1 MQQTDLTDNSP
12 QLRRTLSIWAAI
24 GISLALMAPSMAA
37 NINPQG
43 SALSVGRAVPLAFVL
58 ATIGVLLV
66 AYSFVRLCQIFHHAG
81 SVYGFVGAILGPR
94 AGITAGWCLMG
105 TYGFWIIVTGMA
117 SGIFFSSFLGEIG
130 IWHNPPTWTGF
141 LFGSIAIVLA
151 WVMAISPVRR
161 ATTVL
166 LAVEGSTVAL
176 ILVVSVII
184 LVKIISGTAPNHTTF
199 TLSVFSVP
207 HGTSISVIAL
217 GAVFGFLSFGGFEA
231 AATLGEESKQPNRDI
246 PRAILGVAI
255 FGGIYFVFVTAVEMM
270 GFGTSAK
277 GVQAFISSGTL
288 LGDLSSLF
296 IAHWIG
302 DIITLGTSVS
312 AFGCVLACT
321 VGASRILYALSRDGV
336 GPKSLA
342 GISRRLGT
350 PVAAT
355 VAVTLGAFVAIVVF
369 ATVWKATPFDAFVWS
384 GTIGTLIILVAY
396 AMATVGAIR
405 ILFFSKQKI
414 ARRWEIVIPIAALV
428 VLGYTIYR
436 NVIPYPTGANAKLPV
451 IFIAWIAV
459 GVVYILLRPAVA
471 RRAGKLL
478 TSQEGL
484 ATMEEVTAAG
494 PAGTGR

>member
-1 MQQTDLTDNSP
+1 MQQTDPSGEGPRLRKELT
-12 QLRRTLSIWAAI
+12 IWAAI

-43 SALSVGRAVPLAFVL
+43 SALSVGRAVPLAFLL
-58 ATIGVLLV
+58 ATVGVLLV

-81 SVYGFVGAILGPR
+81 SVYGFVGAILGPQ
-94 AGITAGWCLMG
+94 AGVSAGWSLIG

-117 SGIFFSSFLGEIG
+117 SGIFFSSFLGEVG
-130 IWHNPPTWTGF
+130 LWHNAPTWAGF

-161 ATTVL
+161 ATKVL

-176 ILVVSVII
+176 ILIVSVII
-184 LVKIISGTAPNHTTF
+184 LVKLITHTAPNHNHF
-199 TLSVFSVP
+199 TLSVFSIP
-207 HGTSISVIAL
+207 HGTSISVVAL

-231 AATLGEESKQPNRDI
+231 AATLGEESKHPHKDI

-255 FGGIYFVFVTAVEMM
+255 FGGIYFVFVTAVESM

-277 GVQAFISSGTL
+277 GVQAFINSGTL
-288 LGDLSSLF
+288 LGDLSRLF

-302 DIITLGTSVS
+302 DIITLGTSIS

-336 GPKSLA
+336 TPKRLA
-342 GISRRLGT
+342 AVSPRLGT

-355 VAVTLGAFVAIVVF
+355 TAVTIGAFVVVAIF

-384 GTIGTLIILVAY
+384 GTIGTLIILVVY
-396 AMATVGAIR
+396 AMATFGAIR
-405 ILFFSKQKI
+405 LLFFSKHRFV
-414 ARRWEIVIPIAALV
+414 RRWEIVIPLAALV

-471 RRAGKLL
+471 RRAGTLL
-478 TSQEGL
+478 ASEEGL
-484 ATMEEVTAAG
+484 IANQEATTPVPEG
-494 PAGTGR
+494 ISS